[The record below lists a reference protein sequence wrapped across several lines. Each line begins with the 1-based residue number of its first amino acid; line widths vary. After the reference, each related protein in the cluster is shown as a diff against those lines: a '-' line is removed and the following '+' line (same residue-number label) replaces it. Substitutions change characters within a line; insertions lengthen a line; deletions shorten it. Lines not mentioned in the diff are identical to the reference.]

1 MNAPA
6 GSVAVSEPAH
16 RRLFLALWPEAPVR
30 ARLDA
35 SFAATAAGAGG
46 RAVVAAN
53 LHVTLEFLG
62 AVPEHRVAE
71 LEMLGARTRLPDG
84 DLVLDT
90 LEWWPRPALLVA
102 GSSAP
107 SQPLIDLQGQLRRQ
121 LAMQGFR
128 VDARAF
134 RPHLTLARRVA
145 AVPDIAAVSPVRW
158 PIRELALVESLPFA
172 GGSRYAPLAR
182 WTR

>member
-6 GSVAVSEPAH
+6 GMVVSPEAAH
-16 RRLFLALWPEAPVR
+16 RRLFLALWPEASVR
-30 ARLDA
+30 AQLGA
-35 SFAATAAGAGG
+35 SFAATTAGAGG
-46 RAVVAAN
+46 QAVAAAN
-53 LHVTLEFLG
+53 LHVTIEFLG
-62 AVPEHRVAE
+62 AVAEHRVAE
-71 LEMLGARTRLPDG
+71 LELLGARTQLPVD

-107 SQPLIDLQGQLRRQ
+107 SQALLDLQAQLRRQ
-121 LAMQGFR
+121 LALQGFR

-145 AVPDIAAVSPVRW
+145 TVPDIKAVSPVRW

>member
-1 MNAPA
+1 MSAPA
-6 GSVAVSEPAH
+6 EHVVSSEPAH
-16 RRLFLALWPEAPVR
+16 RRLFLALWPEAAVR
-30 ARLDA
+30 AQLGA
-35 SFAATAAGAGG
+35 SFAAATVGAGG
-46 RAVVAAN
+46 QAVVAAN

-62 AVPEHRVAE
+62 SVAEDRVPE
-71 LEMLGARTRLPDG
+71 LEMLGARTPLPVG

-107 SQPLIDLQGQLRRQ
+107 SPALIELQEQLRQQ
-121 LAMQGFR
+121 LARQGFR
-128 VDARAF
+128 VDTRAF

-145 AVPDIAAVSPVRW
+145 TVPDIKAVSPVRW